1 MGSRDDATQAE
12 LSALRA
18 EIDEIDQQIMLL
30 LGVRFRCT
38 DMIGE
43 LKQEHAL
50 EPGDPQREAQQIERI
65 RHLAIDAGVPP
76 DLAAAILRAII
87 DNVVEHHRQR
97 RERPYS

>member
-1 MGSRDDATQAE
+1 MDSSEATQSE
-12 LSALRA
+12 LAALRA

-43 LKQEHAL
+43 LKQAHGLDPA
-50 EPGDPQREAQQIERI
+50 DPQRAAQQIDRI

-76 DLAAAILRAII
+76 DLAATVLRAII
-87 DNVVEHHRQR
+87 DTVVDHHRQQ
-97 RERPYS
+97 RERRYS

>member
-1 MGSRDDATQAE
+1 MGRGDDEAQAE

-38 DMIGE
+38 DMINE
-43 LKQEHAL
+43 LKQAHAL
-50 EPGDPQREAQQIERI
+50 EPGDPQRAAQQIERI

-76 DLAAAILRAII
+76 DLAATLLRTII
-87 DNVVEHHRQR
+87 DTVLDNHRQR

>member
-1 MGSRDDATQAE
+1 MSSSEATQSE
-12 LSALRA
+12 LAALRA

-43 LKQEHAL
+43 LKQASGL
-50 EPGDPQREAQQIERI
+50 DPADPQRAAQQLDRI

-76 DLAAAILRAII
+76 DLAVTILRAII
-87 DNVVEHHRQR
+87 DTVVDHQRLR

>member
-1 MGSRDDATQAE
+1 MDSSEATQSE
-12 LSALRA
+12 LAALRA

-43 LKQEHAL
+43 LKQAHGLDPA
-50 EPGDPQREAQQIERI
+50 DPQRAAQQLDRI

-76 DLAAAILRAII
+76 DLAATLLRAII
-87 DNVVEHHRQR
+87 DTVVEHHRQQ

>member
-1 MGSRDDATQAE
+1 MSAGDATQSE
-12 LSALRA
+12 LAALRA

-43 LKQEHAL
+43 LKQASGL
-50 EPGDPQREAQQIERI
+50 DPADPERAAQQLERI

-76 DLAAAILRAII
+76 DLAATILRAII
-87 DNVVEHHRQR
+87 DTVVDHQRQQ